1 MLVGCGTNITAS
13 WPAGL
18 PKNGA
23 TPFRNSARHTNQ
35 HDNHPTMVL
44 LLPFPHCCSSPA
56 RESGKRSTTATDQQ
70 QSGKGRSSS
79 STATARQHGVSMV
92 RTSVTPNSRSSQS
105 LTAVALTALLS
116 LGSSSPSAVH
126 LPRQF
131 LSLGSSSPTAVLP
144 PLVFLPRSSAFMG
157 VPLPGE
163 FRSHGS
169 FAPTR
174 VPLPQEFC
182 SHRSFAPAG
191 VSLPQEFCSHRS
203 SAPT

>member
-1 MLVGCGTNITAS
+1 MFVGCGINLIVS

-23 TPFRNSARHTNQ
+23 TRFRNSARHINQ
-35 HDNHPTMVL
+35 HDNYPTMVL

-56 RESGKRSTTATDQQ
+56 RESGKRSITATDQQ

-131 LSLGSSSPTAVLP
+131 LSLGSSSPTAVL
-144 PLVFLPRSSAFMG
+144 LPVSFSPAEFRFHGSSAPRG
-157 VPLPGE
+157 VPLPRE
-163 FRSHGS
+163 LCSHKS
-169 FAPTR
+169 STPTR
-174 VPLPQEFC
+174 VLLP
-182 SHRSFAPAG
+182 
-191 VSLPQEFCSHRS
+191 
-203 SAPT
+203 